1 VGWILAKEEQSSIIV
16 KHAPDRRRRG
26 EIPTKTP
33 RITAEEWEAKVRAEK
48 QAEEAR
54 KKAAAEEWA
63 EKEAKWAENAHR
75 AEDAVAVSRTAYDKL
90 PAVSRE
96 VLVQAVAWA
105 KNNWAP
111 VEDCPKIKKCLPL
124 SETAEAAL
132 DYAEY
137 VAAERGMF
145 NPYD

>member
-1 VGWILAKEEQSSIIV
+1 MGWILAKEEQSSIIV
-16 KHAPDRRRRG
+16 QHTPDRRRRG
-26 EIPTKTP
+26 EIPAKPP

-63 EKEAKWAENAHR
+63 VKEARWAEDAR
-75 AEDAVAVSRTAYDKL
+75 RVEDAVAVSQTAYDKL
-90 PAVSRE
+90 GGPVKE
-96 VLVQAVAWA
+96 VLVYAIAWS

-111 VEDCPKIKKCLPL
+111 VEECPKIKKYLPL

-132 DYAEY
+132 DYAENI
-137 VAAERGMF
+137 AAERGML